1 MLFPS
6 PSNPN
11 DMLRLLL
18 MFMCA
23 LCLACGE
30 AWAQCMPQKVS
41 PPAWE
46 ETTDAIVLVSKQTKH
61 DLTIEEDFHPVLID
75 NPPHF
80 KGGEA
85 ALKRFLQKNLR
96 FPPLLLR
103 FNVEGWTRIQ
113 FIVDVDGRILN
124 PVVYKSLCQPWDDE
138 VLRVVKLL
146 DYRFEPA
153 TYNGEVVASSY
164 VLSAPF
170 STNLP
175 FPFSWE

>member
-1 MLFPS
+1 
-6 PSNPN
+6 
-11 DMLRLLL
+11 MLRFLYVSSL
-18 MFMCA
+18 
-23 LCLACGE
+23 LCLMITT
-30 AWAQCMPQKVS
+30 AWAQYMPPKFVPPMWRGQVDTTGLSSEKVV
-41 PPAWE
+41 PA
-46 ETTDAIVLVSKQTKH
+46 
-61 DLTIEEDFHPVLID
+61 LTIDAQFRPSLID
-75 NPPHF
+75 NPPRF
-80 KGGEA
+80 KGGET

-103 FNVEGWTRIQ
+103 ADVEGWTRIQ
-113 FIVDVDGRILN
+113 FIVDVDGRILK
-124 PVVYKSLCQPWDDE
+124 PQVYKSLCQPWDDE

-175 FPFSWE
+175 LSFFKPD